1 MRLALALVL
10 LSQFSLAQS
19 TWHVNVAA
27 AAPGDGS
34 PSSPFTSIQ
43 YAHDQPTTLEGDE
56 IVVAPGLYDEHI
68 TISKV
73 VTLRSSGGPLV
84 TLIKPSTNNPA
95 NSTVRI
101 PGIPTFDR
109 GPIVEGFTIFRRPH
123 ASAIGVRGQRGV
135 LRRCIVDGAGGASAG
150 AGVAVLSDYDLWLE
164 HCLVTDAHRG
174 IQENGV
180 SAIVYVTNT
189 ISSGNVIDFGT
200 PVSSGFFVRYCCFQT
215 PLGGL
220 PTCISASPAL
230 FDLAAHD
237 FHLTAASPCIDS
249 GDPASPL
256 DPDGS
261 RADIGP
267 LPFDPAHAPFT
278 TYCTAKLNSQGCTP
292 SISASGVASLTSNQ
306 PFALTCVNELNQ
318 KLGLYFYGYAPKN
331 VAYQGGYLCVQ
342 NPTIRT
348 AAINSG
354 GNIGPDDCSGVYS
367 FDFNALIRS
376 GANPALAPGRE
387 VFVQVWS
394 RDPAASFNTN
404 RSNALR
410 ATIQP

>member
-10 LSQFSLAQS
+10 LSQLALAQS
-19 TWHVNVAA
+19 TWHVDVNAA
-27 AAPGDGS
+27 GPGDGS
-34 PSSPFTSIQ
+34 PSNPFSSIQ
-43 YAHDQPTTLEGDE
+43 YAHDRPTTLEGDE
-56 IVVAPGLYDEHI
+56 IVVAPGMYDEHL
-68 TISKV
+68 TLSKV
-73 VTLRSSGGPLV
+73 VTLRSSAGPLA
-84 TLIKPSTNNPA
+84 TLIKPSTDHASNA
-95 NSTVRI
+95 TLRM
-101 PGIPTFDR
+101 PGFADFDR

-123 ASAIGVRGQRGV
+123 AAAVGVRGQRGV
-135 LRRCIVDGAGGASAG
+135 LRRCIVDGAGGAAAG
-150 AGVAVLSDYDLWLE
+150 AGVAVMSDYDMWLE
-164 HCLVTDAHRG
+164 SCLVTDAHRG

-180 SAIVYVTNT
+180 GAIVYVTNT
-189 ISSGNVIDFGT
+189 ISTGNVIDLGA
-200 PVSSGFFVRYCCFQT
+200 PVSGGFWVTYSCFQT

-230 FDLAAHD
+230 FDLAGND

-261 RADIGP
+261 RVDMGP

-278 TYCTAKLNSQGCTP
+278 TYCTAKVNSQGCTP
-292 SISASGVASLTSNQ
+292 SIGASGVASLTSNQ
-306 PFALTCVNELNQ
+306 PFTLSCVNELNQ

-331 VAYQGGYLCVQ
+331 APYQGGYLCVH

-348 AAINSG
+348 AAMSSG
-354 GNIGPDDCSGVYS
+354 GNVGPDDCSGVYS

-376 GANPALAPGRE
+376 GSNPALAPGRE
-387 VFVQVWS
+387 IFVQVWS
-394 RDPAASFNTN
+394 RDPAANFNTN